1 MYIYK
6 LHVINFAPNM
16 NRSEV
21 EFRKANKATVEEDR
35 GTKSARVLALKTD
48 VVNKIRTLI
57 LL

>member
-1 MYIYK
+1 
-6 LHVINFAPNM
+6 M

-21 EFRKANKATVEEDR
+21 EFRNANKATVDEDR
-35 GTKSARVLALKTD
+35 GNQSARVWAPKTD